1 MKLRNSYHRKI
12 LKEAIQDKR
21 FSLKDMKTQ
30 LHEQENLITAST
42 SWLKNIRLKY
52 HAKRPSDKKLLEVAK
67 RHERKFTSLLHEH
80 KILTGLTNNPNDII
94 TNLTG
99 DTITKEEESI
109 LRFGLKHGLATRPKE
124 SDIIA
129 TAESIWEQLD
139 REKLLL
145 DGYIKQQRVKH
156 SIKALACNFLDFDD
170 KRLHNDHK

>member
-1 MKLRNSYHRKI
+1 
-12 LKEAIQDKR
+12 
-21 FSLKDMKTQ
+21 MKTQ

-52 HAKRPSDKKLLEVAK
+52 HAKCPSDKKLLEVAK

-129 TAESIWEQLD
+129 TTESIWEQLD